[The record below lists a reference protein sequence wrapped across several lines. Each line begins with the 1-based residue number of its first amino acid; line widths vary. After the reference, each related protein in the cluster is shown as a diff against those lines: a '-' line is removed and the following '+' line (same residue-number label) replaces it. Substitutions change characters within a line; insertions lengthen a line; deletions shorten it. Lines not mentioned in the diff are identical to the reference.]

1 MAKSKELLAFLKHF
15 QANCS
20 VRVEMAIEER
30 TYLHW
35 KRLVFHKLNCEEMD
49 EISQYIKDTFS
60 EKDRY
65 THLLPTIG
73 VYNGFL
79 CLTIDEKFIREIIM
93 DKN

>member
-1 MAKSKELLAFLKHF
+1 
-15 QANCS
+15 
-20 VRVEMAIEER
+20 
-30 TYLHW
+30 
-35 KRLVFHKLNCEEMD
+35 MD

-60 EKDRY
+60 VKDRY